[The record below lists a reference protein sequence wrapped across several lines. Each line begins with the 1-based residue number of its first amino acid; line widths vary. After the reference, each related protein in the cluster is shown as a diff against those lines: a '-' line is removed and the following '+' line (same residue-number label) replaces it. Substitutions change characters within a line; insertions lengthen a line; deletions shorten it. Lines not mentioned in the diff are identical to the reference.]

1 MMMIWMVL
9 TSIFVSTASDVNVF
23 DESVIACTAKE
34 KEKNCVLALCGS
46 KSQAWVGHVIF
57 AQRGRSGDVN
67 DFLKS
72 PEAFKSKIKKQT
84 LKEIFGKADR
94 MSTLAGHL
102 DLDNKKQQWSAYVEG
117 QFEKNL
123 DKMETRK
130 FSLKEIYGK

>member
-1 MMMIWMVL
+1 MVFNF
-9 TSIFVSTASDVNVF
+9 IFVSAASDVNVF
-23 DESVIACTAKE
+23 DESAIACTAKE

-46 KSQAWVGHVIF
+46 KSQGWVGHVIL
-57 AQRGRSGDVN
+57 AQRARTGDVN
-67 DFLKS
+67 DFLKN
-72 PEAFKSKIKKQT
+72 PEGFNSKIKKQT

-102 DLDNKKQQWSAYVEG
+102 ELDYKKQQWSAYVEG

-123 DKMETRK
+123 EKMETRK

>member
-1 MMMIWMVL
+1 MVFI
-9 TSIFVSTASDVNVF
+9 SIFFSSASDVNVF
-23 DESVIACTAKE
+23 DESAIACTAKE

-46 KSQAWVGHVIF
+46 KSQGWVGHMIL
-57 AQRGRSGDVN
+57 AQRGRAGDVN
-67 DFLKS
+67 DFLKN
-72 PEAFKSKIKKQT
+72 PDAFIGKTKKQT

-102 DLDNKKQQWSAYVEG
+102 ELDNKKQQWSAYVEG